1 MNDRLIDMK
10 FADVNERTVSAQN
23 ATRFEHDNACPEAA
37 DIGRELNRPQGFDH
51 GFTPLFQRLDVDRGN
66 HPPAGR
72 RAQAP
77 TR

>member
-1 MNDRLIDMK
+1 
-10 FADVNERTVSAQN
+10 
-23 ATRFEHDNACPEAA
+23 
-37 DIGRELNRPQGFDH
+37 
-51 GFTPLFQRLDVDRGN
+51 LFQRLDVDRGN